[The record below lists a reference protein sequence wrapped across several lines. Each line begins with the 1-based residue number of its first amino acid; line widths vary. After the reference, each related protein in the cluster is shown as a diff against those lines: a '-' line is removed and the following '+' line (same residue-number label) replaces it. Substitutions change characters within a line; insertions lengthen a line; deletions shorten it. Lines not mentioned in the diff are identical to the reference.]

1 MDVVRGD
8 IWWADLP
15 VPRGSEPGFRR
26 PVIIVQ
32 ANTFNRSTIR
42 TVLVLA
48 ISGNDR
54 LRRAAGN
61 VTIPPA
67 TGGLS
72 RPSVANVSQLFTLD
86 RRHLVE
92 RVGRL
97 PKGMREE
104 VDEGLRLVLELGP
117 I

>member
-1 MDVVRGD
+1 MDFVRGD

-15 VPRGSEPGFRR
+15 VPRGSEPGYRR
-26 PVIIVQ
+26 PVIVVQ
-32 ANTFNRSTIR
+32 ADAFNRSTIG
-42 TVLVLA
+42 TVLVLVITGNIRLQRA
-48 ISGNDR
+48 SGNVR
-54 LRRAAGN
+54 
-61 VTIPPA
+61 IPQG
-67 TGGLS
+67 TGGLR

-92 RVGRL
+92 RVGRR